1 MALDTTTLDT
11 ITIDAA
17 GEIDAAWANA
27 GMPDNGLR
35 IVGHRISG
43 NRSRSFLT
51 APGDDNAPCY
61 EYRTHNPDTGE
72 YAPAYYHVS
81 GPTLDEW
88 QEQREATEASRE
100 ARELYEWASG
110 R

>member
-1 MALDTTTLDT
+1 MNTDSISVA
-11 ITIDAA
+11 DAA
-17 GEIDAAWANA
+17 QIDREWREN
-27 GMPDNGLR
+27 GMKADQPRAIGYR
-35 IVGHRISG
+35 VAG
-43 NRSRSFLT
+43 NRTRTFLT
-51 APGDDNAPCY
+51 IPGDDNAPCY
-61 EYRTHNPDTGE
+61 ELLTHGHD
-72 YAPAYYHVS
+72 APAYYHVS